1 MPLTHTADTRKLTP
15 AKIELLEPGQAA
27 GRPGPL
33 IKEIAFQLNPKEL
46 TMAKTAKWETKNQK
60 KASSAPPASYQGPE
74 PQKLTVEMYFDASLA
89 RDASVV
95 QQVEDLFK
103 ATAPTEKSKGTK
115 TPSPP
120 WVRFM
125 WGGLSGFVG
134 YITSVSAKY
143 TLFAPSGMPI
153 RAVCTVAMTELA
165 AEQGRQNPTSGGLQ
179 PRRLHVV
186 REGDSLA
193 GIAYREYGRSA
204 LWRALADVNGID
216 DPMRLRPGRSI
227 LLPVAEEFDQPRAP
241 IRREVARAF
250 G

>member
-1 MPLTHTADTRKLTP
+1 MPLTQTADTRKLTP
-15 AKIELLEPGQAA
+15 AKIELLEPGQEP

-33 IKEIAFQLNPKEL
+33 ISEIPFQLNPKEL

-95 QQVEDLFK
+95 KQVEALMR

-165 AEQGRQNPTSGGLQ
+165 TEQGKQNPTSGGLQ
-179 PRRLHVV
+179 PRRLHTV
-186 REGDSLA
+186 REGDTLA
-193 GIAYREYGRSA
+193 GIAYRAYGRSA

-227 LLPVAEEFDQPRAP
+227 LLPVAEEFDEPREP
-241 IRREVARAF
+241 VRREVARAL

>member
-1 MPLTHTADTRKLTP
+1 MPLTGTADTRNLTP
-15 AKIELLEPGQAA
+15 AKIELLEPGQEP

-33 IKEIAFQLNPKEL
+33 IKELKFQLNPREL
-46 TMAKTAKWETKNQK
+46 TMAKTAKWEKKNQK
-60 KASSAPPASYQGPE
+60 KASSAPPASYQGPD

-89 RDASVV
+89 RDNSVV
-95 QQVEDLFK
+95 TQVEELFK

-143 TLFAPSGMPI
+143 TLFAPSGQPL
-153 RAVCTVAMTELA
+153 RAVCTVAMEELA
-165 AEQGRQNPTSGGLQ
+165 SEMGKQNPTSGGLQ

-186 REGDSLA
+186 REGDTLA
-193 GIAYREYGRSA
+193 AIAFREYGRAS
-204 LWRALADVNGID
+204 LWRAVADVNGID

-227 LLPVAEEFDQPRAP
+227 LLPAAEEFDAP
-241 IRREVARAF
+241 LEPVRRELARAL